1 LFYGKDIMQAK
12 RSFIRLLLL
21 RTSIILTDG
30 VATNSIFTMKLLKGL
45 MPIDKKMTI
54 LYPGAYKPQN
64 SDERQIST
72 NKPYT
77 ILFVGRLVRRNG
89 LEYLIRSTALL
100 RTRFPDIRLVIVGNG
115 PELSKMKELVR
126 GPNIS
131 DIVEFTGELRG
142 EELSRRYASSKLFV
156 MPSVTLE
163 DDVEGFGTVFLE
175 AGLRGVPSVATFS
188 GGIPEAVLN
197 NVTGILV
204 PEGDVVEL
212 TKAIETL
219 LVDENRRRKMGEAAR
234 VKAIR
239 EFSLGTSAE
248 KLLALFE

>member
-1 LFYGKDIMQAK
+1 MQAK

-89 LEYLIRSTALL
+89 LEYLIRSTTLL
-100 RTRFPDIRLVIVGNG
+100 RTRFPDKA
-115 PELSKMKELVR
+115 SY
-126 GPNIS
+126 
-131 DIVEFTGELRG
+131 
-142 EELSRRYASSKLFV
+142 SRKW
-156 MPSVTLE
+156 T
-163 DDVEGFGTVFLE
+163 
-175 AGLRGVPSVATFS
+175 
-188 GGIPEAVLN
+188 
-197 NVTGILV
+197 
-204 PEGDVVEL
+204 
-212 TKAIETL
+212 
-219 LVDENRRRKMGEAAR
+219 
-234 VKAIR
+234 
-239 EFSLGTSAE
+239 
-248 KLLALFE
+248 